1 MTTPLPLAEATMGV
15 LDVFVHNAL
24 GHDSYL
30 LGQWSQSG
38 WWYFFPV
45 VLAVKSP
52 IGLLVLAI
60 VRMVVR
66 SFAAGA
72 RRIGSKAGSKS

>member
-1 MTTPLPLAEATMGV
+1 MTTPLPLSEATMGV
-15 LDVFVHNAL
+15 LDLSIHNAL

-52 IGLLVLAI
+52 IGLLALAI
-60 VRMVVR
+60 VRLVVR
-66 SFAAGA
+66 FFAAGA
-72 RRIGSKAGSKS
+72 RPTGSKAGRKS